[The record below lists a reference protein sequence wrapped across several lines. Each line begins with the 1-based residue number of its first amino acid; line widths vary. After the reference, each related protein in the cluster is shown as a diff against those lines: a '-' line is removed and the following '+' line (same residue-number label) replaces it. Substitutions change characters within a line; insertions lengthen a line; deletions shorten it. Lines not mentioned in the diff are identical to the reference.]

1 MGIWTKLLG
10 GGAGNLVK
18 AVGDVVDEFVTTGE
32 ERMELENEMA
42 RTRMEF
48 DLEQKRLGIQ
58 EQEIYLK
65 DTSSARE
72 AQATIQT
79 SEHASWLA
87 KNVGPMLAL
96 GTTLLAFFLFYW
108 VLRGGDQMAGDKK
121 EIAIF
126 ILGAL
131 SAITTQIFSYYFG
144 SSQGS
149 ASKNRML
156 EDMSRRNEGK

>member
-18 AVGDVVDEFVTTGE
+18 AVGDVVDEFVATDQ
-32 ERMELENEMA
+32 ERMELENELSK
-42 RTRMEF
+42 TRMDYDIKQRE
-48 DLEQKRLGIQ
+48 LGITEQK
-58 EQEIYLK
+58 IYLK

-79 SEHASWLA
+79 SEQASWLA

-96 GTTLLAFFLFYW
+96 GTTALTFALFYW
-108 VLRGGDQMAGDKK
+108 VLKGGDESMGDKK
-121 EIAIF
+121 EIAIY
-126 ILGAL
+126 ILGAM

-149 ASKNRML
+149 ARKNQML